1 MPLLRAEVRNE
12 YALGAPELY
21 REANKDEPKEIL
33 QGVAVA
39 GLVGVLRQLGDLA
52 EFAAEVFHGLQE
64 EVTITTARSH
74 KLMARVRRV
83 ESALSPLEKALLA
96 QRSHLHFAYTS
107 GSNWHTRIRCEQ
119 NHFIYSDV
127 PQFITESYEDCRHP
141 PCLHMLDRFDA
152 GGPGS
157 CLKRYSDPTF
167 FKRAS
172 VTSGEASIDKSSK
185 EKKARKAKKRRS
197 RPRNEEMSRDASFS
211 YNNHRTPFTQQSI
224 GGGHISPTQTAST
237 YDTMIR
243 SDLGEQSNLDL
254 RNGSGY
260 IEGDFR
266 PSYSVEPESRDSISS
281 AVKRHENDFLDYSF
295 LEEKVTDVY
304 DTIEVGTQEQPG
316 CSSSSIAWEE
326 KRKSFEPTLQELNID
341 GVVQEYN
348 HNRQLESFSLNL
360 DMETLG
366 DKCPDF
372 EIVDQMIDQSC
383 NEADGEA
390 EEESGNVHLDDIE
403 SETDNFMD
411 ALNTIE
417 SESETDLDSTRKQV
431 AEHQSKMKEKR
442 EDDDECELK
451 RHDLECRS
459 SCPESDVMA
468 GSPLI
473 NGNPTSH
480 GDSIIPMPQKSSYAT
495 DFIDDASP
503 EDDLNSV
510 SLMNK
515 DLESSQRSGGSATPI
530 RPKRNDAH
538 GNDNVD
544 AESNNEV
551 VPATVS
557 SNYGDG
563 RLAPISDETAKSLES
578 QNLGSFEHNLE
589 CQSSSPESNA
599 VASSPL
605 ANGSCGHTLI
615 PTSQKSLH
623 ATVCVASEALREDDV
638 NSIPEMNNSLQ
649 SSQRSEDALS
659 SGHPKSSGS
668 HENGIVG
675 VGMYVESVS
684 STVSSNLRD
693 GRPRPVTDG
702 TRKSSESHGHVPEI
716 SNVTPVS
723 IWTNGGLLGLR
734 PSKPPD
740 CSVQNALPQDP
751 EYKKDVNN
759 NSSIQHFILSDN
771 SGKPDQLETSR
782 SIEEDLEMDI
792 SSHEYHE
799 SGMNVRKASWKI
811 SPADLEINLGKFG
824 DSLYQHNAKSTGSN
838 VPAPGSSMPANS
850 AHQENS
856 TNSCRIFGLSNRL
869 LTNGSNQ
876 KSLPGGS
883 GNTYSAGSKN
893 ANDFEL
899 KNYRSVEN
907 DMFSGR
913 SKELFGGKSPIL
925 SPSSSPPLE
934 HMKISFQPI
943 NGFESSKL
951 KLKFPDG
958 KNMNGSGSD
967 IYPSFQLVPEV
978 SIPRYNVGSDSD
990 ADTFYR
996 SSPSLSDDCQSNQS
1010 ESNSEQWESSESP
1023 TSKDRDLYDALRR
1036 ISLTESVSE
1045 DGKANQENIPA
1056 NLGVQFPF
1064 IDNGVQ
1070 KSESCRSFDLQ
1081 SLSTINNSFR
1091 KERIDS
1097 NPKYLVEP
1105 QFLPSSALPPL
1116 PPFQWRG
1123 TTSMDDKSDA
1133 MPEGSYYALDLTRS
1147 ASTISQPK
1155 PAPLSEDQNDTTYLQ
1170 KSKQL
1175 SSQKSNGQRPTSQSK
1190 STDENDFLHQIRT
1203 KSFSLRPTMT
1213 TRSIAPSGAPA
1224 TVQVNAI
1231 LEKANAIRQA
1241 VASDAEDDGT
1251 WSDA

>member
-21 REANKDEPKEIL
+21 REASKDEPKEIL
-33 QGVAVA
+33 EGVSVA

-74 KLMARVRRV
+74 KLMARVQRV

-107 GSNWHTRIRCEQ
+107 GSNWHSRIRCEQ

-127 PQFITESYEDCRHP
+127 PQFITESYEDCRQP

-172 VTSGEASIDKSSK
+172 VTSGEASIDKISK

-211 YNNHRTPFTQQSI
+211 YNSLRSPFTQQSI

-254 RNGSGY
+254 RNGAGY
-260 IEGDFR
+260 IEGAFR

-326 KRKSFEPTLQELNID
+326 NRKSFEPALQELNID

-372 EIVDQMIDQSC
+372 EIVNHSC

-390 EEESGNVHLDDIE
+390 EAESGNVHLDDIE

-431 AEHQSKMKEKR
+431 AEHQSKMEKR
-442 EDDDECELK
+442 EDDDECELR
-451 RHDLECRS
+451 RHDFECRS

-468 GSPLI
+468 SSPVI
-473 NGNPTSH
+473 NGSH
-480 GDSIIPMPQKSSYAT
+480 SPHGHSLIPMPQKSSSAS

-510 SLMNK
+510 SLMNE
-515 DLESSQRSGGSATPI
+515 DVESSQRSGGSATPVH
-530 RPKRNDAH
+530 PKSNDAH
-538 GNDNVD
+538 DDDNID
-544 AESNNEV
+544 AGKYNEV
-551 VPATVS
+551 VPSTVS
-557 SNYGDG
+557 SNCGDG
-563 RLAPISDETAKSLES
+563 RPAPIIDETTKSLKS
-578 QNLGSFEHNLE
+578 QNHGRFEHNLE

-605 ANGSCGHTLI
+605 TNGSCGHTLI
-615 PTSQKSLH
+615 PTTQKSLH
-623 ATVCVASEALREDDV
+623 ATDCAASEASREDDV
-638 NSIPEMNNSLQ
+638 NSISEMNYSLK

-668 HENGIVG
+668 HENGTVG
-675 VGMYVESVS
+675 AGMYVESVS

-702 TRKSSESHGHVPEI
+702 TMKSSESHRRVPEI

-723 IWTNGGLLGLR
+723 FWTNGGLLGLQ

-751 EYKKDVNN
+751 EYKKNVNN
-759 NSSIQHFILSDN
+759 NSSIKHVILSDN

-824 DSLYQHNAKSTGSN
+824 DSLYQHNANSTGSN
-838 VPAPGSSMPANS
+838 VPGSSMPTNS

-856 TNSCRIFGLSNRL
+856 TNSCRMFGLNNRL

-883 GNTYSAGSKN
+883 GNTYCAGSKN
-893 ANDFEL
+893 ANDFQL
-899 KNYRSVEN
+899 KNYPGVEN

-913 SKELFGGKSPIL
+913 RKELFGSKSPIL

-958 KNMNGSGSD
+958 KNINGSGSD

-1064 IDNGVQ
+1064 IDNGIQ

-1091 KERIDS
+1091 KERIDT

-1105 QFLPSSALPPL
+1105 QILPSSALPPL

-1123 TTSMDDKSDA
+1123 MTSMDDKSDA
-1133 MPEGSYYALDLTRS
+1133 IPEGSYYALDLTRS

-1155 PAPLSEDQNDTTYLQ
+1155 PAPLSEDQIDTTNLQ
-1170 KSKQL
+1170 KIKQL

-1203 KSFSLRPTMT
+1203 KSFSLRPTMM
-1213 TRSIAPSGAPA
+1213 TRSIAASGAPA

>member
-12 YALGAPELY
+12 YALGAPDLY
-21 REANKDEPKEIL
+21 REANKEEPKEIL
-33 QGVAVA
+33 EGVAVA

-64 EVTITTARSH
+64 EVTNTTARSH

-83 ESALSPLEKALLA
+83 ESALSPLEKALLS

-172 VTSGEASIDKSSK
+172 VTSGEASIEKTSK
-185 EKKARKAKKRRS
+185 EKKGRKAKKRRS

-211 YNNHRTPFTQQSI
+211 YNNHRTPFTQQSV
-224 GGGHISPTQTAST
+224 GGGHVSPTQTAST
-237 YDTMIR
+237 YDDTMIR

-254 RNGSGY
+254 SNGPGY

-304 DTIEVGTQEQPG
+304 DAIEVGTQEQPG
-316 CSSSSIAWEE
+316 CSSSSITWEE
-326 KRKSFEPTLQELNID
+326 KRESFEPTLQELNID
-341 GVVQEYN
+341 GSVQEYN

-366 DKCPDF
+366 DKCLDF

-383 NEADGEA
+383 NKADGEA
-390 EEESGNVHLDDIE
+390 NAESGIVHLDDIE

-431 AEHQSKMKEKR
+431 ADHQSEMEKR
-442 EDDDECELK
+442 EGDDECELK
-451 RHDLECRS
+451 RHDLECQS
-459 SCPESDVMA
+459 SFPESDVMA
-468 GSPLI
+468 SSPSS
-473 NGNPTSH
+473 NGNYIPH
-480 GDSIIPMPQKSSYAT
+480 GHSLIPMHQKSSYAT

-510 SLMNK
+510 SLMDK
-515 DLESSQRSGGSATPI
+515 DLESSRRSGGSATPV
-530 RPKRNDAH
+530 RPKSNDAH
-538 GNDNVD
+538 DNDNID
-544 AESNNEV
+544 AGNYNEF
-551 VPATVS
+551 VPSTVS
-557 SNYGDG
+557 SNYG
-563 RLAPISDETAKSLES
+563 RPAPIIDETTKNLKS
-578 QNLGSFEHNLE
+578 QNHGRFEHNLE
-589 CQSSSPESNA
+589 CQSSSPGSNA
-599 VASSPL
+599 VANSPL
-605 ANGSCGHTLI
+605 TNGSCGNTLI

-623 ATVCVASEALREDDV
+623 TTDCVDRESSRQDDV
-638 NSIPEMNNSLQ
+638 NSISEMNKSSQ
-649 SSQRSEDALS
+649 SSQRSEDAPS
-659 SGHPKSSGS
+659 SGHPKSSVS

-675 VGMYVESVS
+675 AGMYVESVS

-693 GRPRPVTDG
+693 GRPRPVTEG
-702 TRKSSESHGHVPEI
+702 TRKSSKSHEHVPEI
-716 SNVTPVS
+716 SNATPVS
-723 IWTNGGLLGLR
+723 FWTNGGLLGLR

-751 EYKKDVNN
+751 GYKKDGNN

-771 SGKPDQLETSR
+771 SSKPDQLETSR

-799 SGMNVRKASWKI
+799 SGMNFRKASWKI
-811 SPADLEINLGKFG
+811 SPADLEINLGKLG
-824 DSLYQHNAKSTGSN
+824 DSLYQHNANSTGTS
-838 VPAPGSSMPANS
+838 VPAP
-850 AHQENS
+850 
-856 TNSCRIFGLSNRL
+856 GLSNRL

-876 KSLPGGS
+876 KSLPCGS

-899 KNYRSVEN
+899 KNCRSVEN

-958 KNMNGSGSD
+958 KNINGSGSD

-1023 TSKDRDLYDALRR
+1023 ISKDRDLYDALRR

-1045 DGKANQENIPA
+1045 DGKGNQENIPA

-1070 KSESCRSFDLQ
+1070 KSESCSSFDLQ
-1081 SLSTINNSFR
+1081 SSTINNSFR
-1091 KERIDS
+1091 KERIGT

-1123 TTSMDDKSDA
+1123 TTSIDDKSDA

-1155 PAPLSEDQNDTTYLQ
+1155 PAPLSEDQIDPSNLQ
-1170 KSKQL
+1170 KSKL
-1175 SSQKSNGQRPTSQSK
+1175 SSQKSNGQRPTNHDK
-1190 STDENDFLHQIRT
+1190 NTDENDFLHQIRT

-1213 TRSIAPSGAPA
+1213 ARSIAPSGAPA

-1251 WSDA
+1251 WSDT